1 MLDLTQLR
9 EEIDSIDDQI
19 VRLFE
24 ERMAVSEKVAR
35 FKIETGKPVF
45 DPEREKQKLSSLSR
59 QATGEFNSRGVYE
72 LYRQIMSISRKRQYQ
87 LISEQ
92 QDTQKPL
99 FTPVDALKK
108 EGVTVVFQGVEG
120 AYSYAAMNTFFG
132 KDIRSFHVDTWK
144 DAMEAIK
151 NREADFA
158 VLPIEN
164 STAGIVQDNYDLL
177 TKYDH
182 VIVGEQIIP
191 CQHALVGLPGTSLEQ
206 IKDVY
211 SHPQALMQC
220 REFLESHR
228 EWTTHEFG
236 NTAAAAK
243 KIAQD
248 GDKTQA
254 AISSPYAAEFF
265 GLSVLKENIYTNAG
279 NSTRFIIVTKEK
291 IYCRSAGKVS
301 VSYELPHESGSLYN
315 SLSHFIYNGL
325 NMTKIESR
333 PIHGRNWEYR
343 FFVDFEGNLSD
354 SAVKNALR
362 GLETETQNFRIH
374 GNY

>member
-1 MLDLTQLR
+1 MLDLGKMR
-9 EEIDSIDDQI
+9 DEIDVIDSEI

-24 ERMAVSEKVAR
+24 KRMKICENVAQ

-45 DPEREKQKLSSLSR
+45 DKSREQDKLKTLGAKAGSD
-59 QATGEFNSRGVYE
+59 FNRCGVEE
-72 LYRQIMSISRKRQYQ
+72 LFQQIMSISRKRQYQ
-87 LISEQ
+87 LLQENGIEEPS
-92 QDTQKPL
+92 D
-99 FTPVDALKK
+99 FTKINFINK
-108 EGVTVVFQGVEG
+108 ENVTVVYQGVEG
-120 AYSYAAMNTFFG
+120 AYSYGAMKTFFG
-132 KDIRSFHVDTWK
+132 EDVKNYHVATWK
-144 DAMEAIK
+144 DAMEEIK
-151 NREADFA
+151 FGRADYA

-182 VIVGEQIIP
+182 VIVGEQIIR
-191 CQHALVGLPGTSLEQ
+191 CQHVLTALPGATLSD
-206 IKDVY
+206 IRTVY

-220 REFLESHR
+220 REFLDAHK
-228 EWTTHEFG
+228 EWHLKEWS

-243 KIAQD
+243 KVSEEQD
-248 GDKTQA
+248 LSQA
-254 AISSPYAAEFF
+254 AISSSYAAEYF
-265 GLSVLKENIYTNAG
+265 GLNILSENIFTNSD
-279 NSTRFIIVTKEK
+279 NSTRFIIVAKEK
-291 IYCRSAGKVS
+291 VYAKDAHKIS

-333 PIHGRNWEYR
+333 PIMKRNWEYR

-362 GLETETQNFRIH
+362 GLRSEVQNLRVH

>member
-1 MLDLTQLR
+1 MLDLGKMR
-9 EEIDSIDDQI
+9 DEIDVIDSEI

-24 ERMAVSEKVAR
+24 QRMNICENVAQ

-45 DPEREKQKLSSLSR
+45 DKSREQDKLKTLGSKAGS
-59 QATGEFNSRGVYE
+59 EFNRCGVEE
-72 LYRQIMSISRKRQYQ
+72 LFQQIMSISRKRQYQ
-87 LISEQ
+87 LLQENGIEEP
-92 QDTQKPL
+92 TN
-99 FTPVDALKK
+99 FTKVDSINK
-108 EGVTVVFQGVEG
+108 ENVTVVYQGVEG
-120 AYSYAAMNTFFG
+120 AYSYGAMKTFFG
-132 KDIRSFHVDTWK
+132 DDVKNYHVATWK

-151 NREADFA
+151 HGRADYA

-177 TKYDH
+177 TEYDL
-182 VIVGEQIIP
+182 VIVGEQIIR
-191 CQHALVGLPGTSLEQ
+191 CQHVLTALKGATLDNIRT
-206 IKDVY
+206 VY

-220 REFLESHR
+220 REFLDTHK
-228 EWTTHEFG
+228 EWHQMEWS

-243 KIAQD
+243 KVSEE
-248 GDKTQA
+248 GDLSQA
-254 AISSPYAAEFF
+254 AISSHYAAEHF
-265 GLSVLKENIYTNAG
+265 GLDILSENIFTNAE
-279 NSTRFIIVTKEK
+279 NSTRFIIVAKEK
-291 IYCRSAGKVS
+291 IYAKDAHKIS

-333 PIHGRNWEYR
+333 PIMKRNWEYR

-362 GLETETQNFRIH
+362 GLKSEVQNLRVH

>member
-1 MLDLTQLR
+1 MLDLGKMR
-9 EEIDSIDDQI
+9 DEIDVIDSEI

-24 ERMAVSEKVAR
+24 KRMKICENVAQ

-45 DPEREKQKLSSLSR
+45 DKSREQDKLKALGAKAGSD
-59 QATGEFNSRGVYE
+59 FNRCGVEE
-72 LYRQIMSISRKRQYQ
+72 LFQQIMSISRKRQYQ
-87 LISEQ
+87 LLQENGIEEPS
-92 QDTQKPL
+92 D
-99 FTPVDALKK
+99 FTKIDFINK
-108 EGVTVVFQGVEG
+108 ENVTVVYQGVEG
-120 AYSYAAMNTFFG
+120 AYSYGAMKTFFG
-132 KDIRSFHVDTWK
+132 EDVKNYHVATWK
-144 DAMEAIK
+144 DAMEEIK
-151 NREADFA
+151 CGRADYA

-177 TKYDH
+177 TEYDH
-182 VIVGEQIIP
+182 VIVGEQIIR
-191 CQHALVGLPGTSLEQ
+191 CQHVLTALPGATLDT
-206 IKDVY
+206 IRTVY

-220 REFLESHR
+220 REFLDAHK
-228 EWTTHEFG
+228 EWRQMEWS

-243 KIAQD
+243 KVSEEQD
-248 GDKTQA
+248 LSQA
-254 AISSPYAAEFF
+254 AISSSYAAEYF
-265 GLSVLKENIYTNAG
+265 GLNILSENIFTNAD
-279 NSTRFIIVTKEK
+279 NSTRFIIVAKEK
-291 IYCRSAGKVS
+291 VYAKDAHKIS

-333 PIHGRNWEYR
+333 PIMKRNWEYR

-362 GLETETQNFRIH
+362 GLRSEVQNLRVH

>member
-1 MLDLTQLR
+1 MLDLGKMR
-9 EEIDSIDDQI
+9 DEIDVIDSEI

-24 ERMAVSEKVAR
+24 KRMKICENVAQ

-45 DPEREKQKLSSLSR
+45 DKSREQDKLKTLGAKAGSD
-59 QATGEFNSRGVYE
+59 FNRCGVEE
-72 LYRQIMSISRKRQYQ
+72 LFQQIMSISRKRQYQ
-87 LISEQ
+87 LLQENGIEEPS
-92 QDTQKPL
+92 D
-99 FTPVDALKK
+99 FTKIDFINK
-108 EGVTVVFQGVEG
+108 ENVTVVYQGVEG
-120 AYSYAAMNTFFG
+120 AYSYGAMKTFFG
-132 KDIRSFHVDTWK
+132 EEVKNYHVATWK
-144 DAMEAIK
+144 DAMEEIK
-151 NREADFA
+151 FGRADYA

-177 TKYDH
+177 TEYDH
-182 VIVGEQIIP
+182 VIVGEQIIR
-191 CQHALVGLPGTSLEQ
+191 CQHVLTALPGATLSD
-206 IKDVY
+206 IRTVY

-220 REFLESHR
+220 REFLDAHK
-228 EWTTHEFG
+228 EWRQMEWS

-243 KIAQD
+243 KVSEEQD
-248 GDKTQA
+248 LSQA
-254 AISSPYAAEFF
+254 AISSSYAAEYF
-265 GLSVLKENIYTNAG
+265 GLNILSENIFTNAD
-279 NSTRFIIVTKEK
+279 NSTRFIIVAKEK
-291 IYCRSAGKVS
+291 VYAKDAHKIS

-333 PIHGRNWEYR
+333 PIMKRNWEYR

-362 GLETETQNFRIH
+362 GLRSEVQNLRVH

>member
-228 EWTTHEFG
+228 EWNTHEFG

>member
-92 QDTQKPL
+92 QDTKKPL

-182 VIVGEQIIP
+182 LIVGEQIIP

-228 EWTTHEFG
+228 EWNTHEFG

>member
-1 MLDLTQLR
+1 MLDLTELR
-9 EEIDSIDDQI
+9 DQIDEIDSQI
-19 VRLFE
+19 VKLFE
-24 ERMAVSEKVAR
+24 ARMAVSQKVAGY
-35 FKIETGKPVF
+35 KIETGKPVF
-45 DPEREKQKLSSLSR
+45 DSKREKEKLETLCG
-59 QATGEFNSRGVYE
+59 QATSEFNSTGIYE
-72 LYRQIMSISRKRQYQ
+72 LYRQIFSISRKRQYQ
-87 LISEQ
+87 LIEEQKGSENS
-92 QDTQKPL
+92 P
-99 FTPVDALKK
+99 FSPVDAIKK
-108 EGVTVVFQGVEG
+108 EDVTVVFQGVEG

-132 KDIRSFHVDTWK
+132 KNIQSFHVDTWK
-144 DAMEAIK
+144 EAMEAIK
-151 NREADFA
+151 SRQADFA

-191 CQHALVGLPGTSLEQ
+191 CQHALTGLPGTSLED
-206 IKDVY
+206 IRDIY

-220 REFLESHR
+220 RDFLESHK
-228 EWTTHEFG
+228 EWTPHEFG
-236 NTAAAAK
+236 NTALAAK
-243 KIAQD
+243 KIAED

-279 NSTRFIIVTKEK
+279 NSTRFIIVTKDK
-291 IYCRSAGKVS
+291 IYCRNARKIS
-301 VSYELPHESGSLYN
+301 VSYELPHESGSLYS

-354 SAVKNALR
+354 SSVKNALR
-362 GLETETQNFRIH
+362 GLEAETQNFRIH

>member
-1 MLDLTQLR
+1 MLDLGKMR
-9 EEIDSIDDQI
+9 DEIDVIDSEI

-24 ERMAVSEKVAR
+24 KRMKICENVAQ

-45 DPEREKQKLSSLSR
+45 DKSREQDKLKTLGAKAGSD
-59 QATGEFNSRGVYE
+59 FNRCGVEE
-72 LYRQIMSISRKRQYQ
+72 LFQQIMSISRKRQYQ
-87 LISEQ
+87 LLQENGIEEPS
-92 QDTQKPL
+92 D
-99 FTPVDALKK
+99 FTKIDFINK
-108 EGVTVVFQGVEG
+108 ENVTVVYQGVEG
-120 AYSYAAMNTFFG
+120 AYSYGAMKTFFG
-132 KDIRSFHVDTWK
+132 EDVKNYHVATWK
-144 DAMEAIK
+144 DAMEEIK
-151 NREADFA
+151 FGRADYA

-182 VIVGEQIIP
+182 VIVGEQIIR
-191 CQHALVGLPGTSLEQ
+191 CQHVLTALPGATLSD
-206 IKDVY
+206 IRTVY

-220 REFLESHR
+220 REFLDAHK
-228 EWTTHEFG
+228 EWHLKEWS

-243 KIAQD
+243 KVSEEQD
-248 GDKTQA
+248 LSQA
-254 AISSPYAAEFF
+254 AISSSYAAEYF
-265 GLSVLKENIYTNAG
+265 GLNILSENIFTNSD
-279 NSTRFIIVTKEK
+279 NSTRFIIVAKEK
-291 IYCRSAGKVS
+291 VYAKDAHKIS

-333 PIHGRNWEYR
+333 PIMKRNWEYR

-362 GLETETQNFRIH
+362 GLRSEVQNLRVH

>member
-1 MLDLTQLR
+1 MLDLGKMR
-9 EEIDSIDDQI
+9 DEIDVIDSEI

-24 ERMAVSEKVAR
+24 KRMKICENVAQ

-45 DPEREKQKLSSLSR
+45 DKSREQDKLKTLGAKAGSD
-59 QATGEFNSRGVYE
+59 FNRCGVEE
-72 LYRQIMSISRKRQYQ
+72 LFQQIMSISRKRQYQ
-87 LISEQ
+87 LLQENGIEEPS
-92 QDTQKPL
+92 D
-99 FTPVDALKK
+99 FTKIDFINK
-108 EGVTVVFQGVEG
+108 ENVTVVYQGVEG
-120 AYSYAAMNTFFG
+120 AYSYGAMKTFFG
-132 KDIRSFHVDTWK
+132 EEVKNYHVDTWK
-144 DAMEAIK
+144 DAMEEIK
-151 NREADFA
+151 FGRADYA

-182 VIVGEQIIP
+182 VIVGEQIIR
-191 CQHALVGLPGTSLEQ
+191 CQHVLTALPGATLSD
-206 IKDVY
+206 IRTVY

-220 REFLESHR
+220 REFLDAHK
-228 EWTTHEFG
+228 EWHLKEWS

-243 KIAQD
+243 KVSEEQD
-248 GDKTQA
+248 LSQA
-254 AISSPYAAEFF
+254 AISSSYAAEYF
-265 GLSVLKENIYTNAG
+265 GLNILSENIFTNSD
-279 NSTRFIIVTKEK
+279 NSTRFIIVAKEK
-291 IYCRSAGKVS
+291 VYAKDAHKIS

-333 PIHGRNWEYR
+333 PILKRNWEYR

-362 GLETETQNFRIH
+362 GLRSEVQNLRVH

>member
-92 QDTQKPL
+92 QDTKKPL

-228 EWTTHEFG
+228 ERNTHEFG

>member
-1 MLDLTQLR
+1 MLDLGKMR
-9 EEIDSIDDQI
+9 DEIDVIDSEI

-24 ERMAVSEKVAR
+24 KRMKICENVAQ

-45 DPEREKQKLSSLSR
+45 DKSREQDKLKTLGAKAGSD
-59 QATGEFNSRGVYE
+59 FNRCGVEE
-72 LYRQIMSISRKRQYQ
+72 LFQQIMSISRKRQYQ
-87 LISEQ
+87 LLQENGIEEPS
-92 QDTQKPL
+92 D
-99 FTPVDALKK
+99 FTKIDFINK
-108 EGVTVVFQGVEG
+108 ENVTVVYQGVEG
-120 AYSYAAMNTFFG
+120 AYSYVAMKTFFG
-132 KDIRSFHVDTWK
+132 EDVKNYHVATWK
-144 DAMEAIK
+144 DAMEEIK
-151 NREADFA
+151 FGRADYA

-182 VIVGEQIIP
+182 VIVGEQIIR
-191 CQHALVGLPGTSLEQ
+191 CQHVLTALPGATLSD
-206 IKDVY
+206 IRTVY

-220 REFLESHR
+220 HEFLDAHK
-228 EWTTHEFG
+228 EWHQKEWS

-243 KIAQD
+243 KVSEEHD
-248 GDKTQA
+248 LSQA
-254 AISSPYAAEFF
+254 AISSSYAAEYF
-265 GLSVLKENIYTNAG
+265 GLNILSENIFTNSD
-279 NSTRFIIVTKEK
+279 NSTRFIIVAKKKVYAKDAHK
-291 IYCRSAGKVS
+291 IS

-333 PIHGRNWEYR
+333 PILKRNWEYR

-362 GLETETQNFRIH
+362 GLRSEVQNLRVH

>member
-1 MLDLTQLR
+1 MLDLGKMR
-9 EEIDSIDDQI
+9 DEIDVIDSEI

-24 ERMAVSEKVAR
+24 KRMKICENVAQ

-45 DPEREKQKLSSLSR
+45 DKSREQDKLKTLGAKAGSD
-59 QATGEFNSRGVYE
+59 FNRCGVEE
-72 LYRQIMSISRKRQYQ
+72 LFQQIMSISRKRQYQ
-87 LISEQ
+87 LLQENGIEEPS
-92 QDTQKPL
+92 D
-99 FTPVDALKK
+99 FTKIDFINK
-108 EGVTVVFQGVEG
+108 ENVTVVYQGVEG
-120 AYSYAAMNTFFG
+120 AYSYGAMKTFFG
-132 KDIRSFHVDTWK
+132 EEVKNYHVATWK
-144 DAMEAIK
+144 DAMEEIK
-151 NREADFA
+151 FGRADYA

-177 TKYDH
+177 TEYDH
-182 VIVGEQIIP
+182 VIVGEQIIR
-191 CQHALVGLPGTSLEQ
+191 CQHVLTALPGATLSD
-206 IKDVY
+206 IRTVY

-220 REFLESHR
+220 REFLDAHK
-228 EWTTHEFG
+228 EWRQMEWS

-243 KIAQD
+243 KVSEEQD
-248 GDKTQA
+248 LSQA
-254 AISSPYAAEFF
+254 AISSSYAAEYF
-265 GLSVLKENIYTNAG
+265 GLNILSENIFTNSD
-279 NSTRFIIVTKEK
+279 NSTRFIIVAKKKVYAKDAHK
-291 IYCRSAGKVS
+291 IS

-333 PIHGRNWEYR
+333 PIMKRNWEYR

-362 GLETETQNFRIH
+362 GLRSEVQNLRVH

>member
-1 MLDLTQLR
+1 MLDLGKMR
-9 EEIDSIDDQI
+9 DEIDVIDSEI

-24 ERMAVSEKVAR
+24 KRMKICENVAQ

-45 DPEREKQKLSSLSR
+45 DKSREQDKLKTLGAKAGSD
-59 QATGEFNSRGVYE
+59 FNRCGVEE
-72 LYRQIMSISRKRQYQ
+72 LFQQIMSISRKRQYQ
-87 LISEQ
+87 LLQENGIEEPS
-92 QDTQKPL
+92 D
-99 FTPVDALKK
+99 FTKIDFINKK
-108 EGVTVVFQGVEG
+108 NVTVVYQGVEG
-120 AYSYAAMNTFFG
+120 AYSYGAMKTFFG
-132 KDIRSFHVDTWK
+132 EDVKNYHVATWK
-144 DAMEAIK
+144 DAMEEIK
-151 NREADFA
+151 FGRADYA

-182 VIVGEQIIP
+182 VIVGEQIIR
-191 CQHALVGLPGTSLEQ
+191 CQHVLTALPGATLSD
-206 IKDVY
+206 IRTVY

-220 REFLESHR
+220 REFLDAHK
-228 EWTTHEFG
+228 EWHLKEWS

-243 KIAQD
+243 KVSEEQD
-248 GDKTQA
+248 LSQA
-254 AISSPYAAEFF
+254 AISSSYAAEYF
-265 GLSVLKENIYTNAG
+265 GLNILSENIFTNSD
-279 NSTRFIIVTKEK
+279 NSTRFIIVAKKKVYAKDAHK
-291 IYCRSAGKVS
+291 IS

-333 PIHGRNWEYR
+333 PIMKRNWEYR

-362 GLETETQNFRIH
+362 GLRSEVQNLRVH